1 MRIREILSE
10 AKTVTWNDIWKLN
23 PDIKDPNKIY
33 VDQQIKLPG
42 TNDTHTVQRGDTLSK
57 IAQLY
62 NMGAYGEG
70 KPVVATQAAAPAV
83 AAPAPVAQVK
93 TKQGAAPDG
102 SVLPAAVIPWATTFP
117 QFAGRDMVKT
127 NGAWRVKNGTAS
139 QYANQPLFIKQLEDL
154 WAQQP

>member
-10 AKTVTWNDIWKLN
+10 ANTVTWNDIWKLN

-42 TNDTHTVQRGDTLSK
+42 TAGAHMVQRGDTLSR

-70 KPVVATQAAAPAV
+70 KPVVATQV

-93 TKQGAAPDG
+93 TKQGPAPDG
-102 SVLPAAVIPWATTFP
+102 SVLPAAVIPWADTFP

-127 NGAWRVKNGTAS
+127 KGVWRVKNGTAS
-139 QYANQPLFIKQLEDL
+139 QYANQPGFIKQLEDL
-154 WAQQP
+154 WALQP